1 MDLGIQNRR
10 AMVGGASSGLGL
22 ACATALIKEGVDV
35 VMVARGQE
43 RLTAAA
49 AELNVLGQG
58 RAIAVAADLASET
71 GREKVLAHGDFDILV
86 TNAGGP
92 PSGDF
97 RNWTRE
103 DWLAAIDTNM
113 LAPIALI
120 KATVD
125 GMMQRGF
132 GRIINLT
139 SSAVKEPVPSIGLSN
154 GARAGLTGFV
164 AGLARSTVGR
174 GVTINNILPGTFDTP
189 RLAQN
194 FTAIAARRG
203 QTLDE
208 ALQQRLAEH
217 PAKRFGRPEEI
228 GALCAFLCSTH
239 AGYINGQ
246 NILIDGGSYPG
257 VF

>member
-1 MDLGIQNRR
+1 
-10 AMVGGASSGLGL
+10 
-22 ACATALIKEGVDV
+22 
-35 VMVARGQE
+35 
-43 RLTAAA
+43 
-49 AELNVLGQG
+49 
-58 RAIAVAADLASET
+58 VAADLATEA

-97 RNWTRE
+97 RNWTRQ

-113 LAPIALI
+113 LAPIELI

-174 GVTINNILPGTFDTP
+174 GVTINNILPGTFETP
-189 RLAQN
+189 RLTQN

-228 GALCAFLCSTH
+228 GALCAFLCSAH
-239 AGYINGQ
+239 AGYLNGQ